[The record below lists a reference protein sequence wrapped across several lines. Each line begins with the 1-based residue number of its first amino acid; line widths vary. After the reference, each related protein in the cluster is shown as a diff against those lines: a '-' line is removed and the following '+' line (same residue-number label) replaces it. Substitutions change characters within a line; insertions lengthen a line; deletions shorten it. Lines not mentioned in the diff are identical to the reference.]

1 MLRLFIAVLLLFPC
15 ASSWADDAS
24 KLVGVWKLNSFV
36 TEIVQT
42 KERRNAYGANPNG
55 YLIITPERFM
65 SIITAE
71 GRKPPQTDE
80 DRINGFR
87 SMYAFTGPHRVEGD
101 RLITKV
107 EVAWNE
113 AWVGTDQTRIFRIEG
128 DKLFIESIPVP
139 AATANPA
146 TANYPGALTRGIVEW
161 ERSK

>member
-1 MLRLFIAVLLLFPC
+1 MLRLLIALLLLFPC
-15 ASSWADDAS
+15 ASAWADVG

-36 TEIVQT
+36 IEIMQT
-42 KERRNAYGANPNG
+42 KERRNQYGANPKG

-87 SMYAFTGPHRVEGD
+87 TMYAFTGPYRVEGD
-101 RLITKV
+101 RLTVKV
-107 EVAWNE
+107 DVAWNE
-113 AWVGTDQTRIFRIEG
+113 AWIGTDQTRILRLEG
-128 DKLFIESIPVP
+128 DKLFIESVP
-139 AATANPA
+139 APA
-146 TANYPGALTRGIVEW
+146 TNNPDLGMTRGIGEW